1 MSDLTDIVQEN
12 TEIFLESVDILNPT
26 KSNEIKEFI
35 KSNEEVFEAF
45 ISLVLSIY
53 VSVAFSNLKGKIKEQ
68 KAELYEVMDVFP
80 ILKNCLPIYSEL
92 LDLQMLN
99 PKLSKEEA
107 AFKQQEISALFSY
120 KYS

>member
-1 MSDLTDIVQEN
+1 MSDLTDIVHEN

-68 KAELYEVMDVFP
+68 KAELYEVMEVFP

>member
-1 MSDLTDIVQEN
+1 MSDLTDIVHEN

-68 KAELYEVMDVFP
+68 KAELYEVMEVFP

-99 PKLSKEEA
+99 PKLSKEEVV
-107 AFKQQEISALFSY
+107 FKQQEISALFSY

>member
-1 MSDLTDIVQEN
+1 MSDLTDIVHEN
-12 TEIFLESVDILNPT
+12 TEIFLESVDIFNPT

-68 KAELYEVMDVFP
+68 KAELYEVMEVFP

-107 AFKQQEISALFSY
+107 VFKQQEISALFSY

>member
-1 MSDLTDIVQEN
+1 MSDLTDIVHEN

-68 KAELYEVMDVFP
+68 KAELYEVMEVFP

-107 AFKQQEISALFSY
+107 VFKQQEISALFSY